1 MSLHLV
7 DTCTLIAGLTVTNG
21 TDTVTIDDIDEVER
35 GYESANLPRLLV
47 LPSDDEGGVDTA
59 VIGIDTSSVVTW
71 NITALYLE
79 APAEEGFGWK
89 QHAEK
94 VATFVENFIQAL
106 VDAKASFCANETM
119 FLGVSPR
126 RGVYEYPR
134 ASGRWYYGAMFVIRV
149 KDFTR
154 IT

>member
-1 MSLHLV
+1 M
-7 DTCTLIAGLTVTNG
+7 
-21 TDTVTIDDIDEVER
+21 
-35 GYESANLPRLLV
+35 PRLV
-47 LPSDDEGGVDTA
+47 ILPSDDEGGVDLA
-59 VIGIDTSSVVTW
+59 QFGLDTSSSVVW
-71 NITALYLE
+71 NISALYLE
-79 APAEEGFGWK
+79 APVEEGTGWD

-94 VATFVENFIQAL
+94 VAYFVENFLQAL
-106 VDAKASFCANETM
+106 VDAKSDFCANETM
-119 FLGVSPR
+119 FLGASPR